1 MGENGLMMRCAKCGE
16 PNKLPAVHCKRC
28 GAKLDFEAAE
38 RNLLRSG
45 RGFSA
50 GGCRNGVR
58 LALIVALL
66 GVLLLLVWPGQMPR
80 TTGEELDAKRYR
92 MNCELM
98 IDAMNRGEPDILR
111 TIAEKE
117 INAHLAEVVAG
128 QPAAQGGMAPVVK
141 DLAARFTAGQAEV
154 FIAVRRGPFT
164 LTGQFQARPEGST
177 LAVVGARA
185 GHLPLPGALGRLY
198 AQTVRGV
205 FRQMGNES
213 RILRNLESVQ
223 VRDGEIELKVRSGD

>member
-16 PNKLPAVHCKRC
+16 PNKLPAVHCRRC

-45 RGFSA
+45 RGISA
-50 GGCRNGVR
+50 GGFRNGIR

-92 MNCELM
+92 MKCELM

-111 TIAEKE
+111 TIGEGE
-117 INAHLAEVVAG
+117 INAHLAEVVAS
-128 QPAAQGGMAPVVK
+128 QPAAQGGMSPVVK

-164 LTGQFQARPEGST
+164 LTGQVQARPEGPA
-177 LAVVGARA
+177 LAVAGARA

-223 VRDGEIELKVRSGD
+223 VRDGEIDLKVRSGD